1 MPPWKAG
8 TQLLRFKP
16 AIIDALHSRTRALS
30 IGPIKDVLAERNF
43 ECKMLVEENLHA
55 MLKSG
60 LRLPPL
66 HFAARHGLFSILM
79 LMARRI
85 NREHNDDT
93 AIINTPYSGR
103 SPLMWAIESRY
114 PSELSFRSKKN

>member
-16 AIIDALHSRTRALS
+16 AIIDALHSRTRAMCT
-30 IGPIKDVLAERNF
+30 GPIKDVLAERNF
-43 ECKMLVEENLHA
+43 ECKMLVEENPSA

-60 LRLPPL
+60 LCLPPL

-79 LMARRI
+79 LMTRRI
-85 NREHNDDT
+85 DRENDEDT
-93 AIINTPYSGR
+93 AIVNTSYAGR
-103 SPLMWAIESRY
+103 SPLMWAIDSRCALW
-114 PSELSFRSKKN
+114 PE